1 MNVKLQADNA
11 VGTGLLALSMTALDF
26 GFAMFFMSP
35 YEALHNPQVWLIATL
50 PALALATTTVIGNLL
65 HIRQRI

>member
-1 MNVKLQADNA
+1 VNLKLQTESA

-35 YEALHNPQVWLIATL
+35 YEAFHKPSS
-50 PALALATTTVIGNLL
+50 LANCNAASACLGHHHCN
-65 HIRQRI
+65 